1 MGRFFITLGC
11 DNFEQKMKIAKMI
24 LFVSAALALVVVGY
38 FAAAFADSFAA
49 AQSVE
54 SPAEGLYTFTYSGD
68 YGFSE
73 FIERGGASSAEE
85 MAGYIT
91 EFLTHG
97 FVKAQPVAAEFGCS
111 AATVA
116 AADGGFWT
124 VRNFD
129 WEGDSDMVVMRTVP
143 NDGYAS
149 VAASNIE
156 FLGFGEGYAPRSMME
171 RMMLLA
177 AIYVPLDGMNEKG
190 LCVADLIVGD
200 GQTTNQMTEKLD
212 LTTTSAIRLLL
223 DRAADVEEA
232 IGLLEGCDMHSDIGR
247 AHHLAISD
255 SNGRSVV
262 VEWIDDEMVVTESAV
277 CTNHYLAGARA
288 RDVAAMEDSFVRYDS
303 MAEAIGSSGRMGA
316 EQVEKMIKMVVR
328 DGTRWSAIF
337 DRSRM
342 EVRYYLGGDFAA
354 PYSFAIGR

>member
-1 MGRFFITLGC
+1 
-11 DNFEQKMKIAKMI
+11 
-24 LFVSAALALVVVGY
+24 
-38 FAAAFADSFAA
+38 
-49 AQSVE
+49 
-54 SPAEGLYTFTYSGD
+54 
-68 YGFSE
+68 
-73 FIERGGASSAEE
+73 
-85 MAGYIT
+85 
-91 EFLTHG
+91 
-97 FVKAQPVAAEFGCS
+97 
-111 AATVA
+111 
-116 AADGGFWT
+116 
-124 VRNFD
+124 
-129 WEGDSDMVVMRTVP
+129 
-143 NDGYAS
+143 
-149 VAASNIE
+149 
-156 FLGFGEGYAPRSMME
+156 
-171 RMMLLA
+171 
-177 AIYVPLDGMNEKG
+177 MNEKG

-288 RDVAAMEDSFVRYDS
+288 RDVAALEDSFVRYDS